1 MGSDEL
7 NVISNNFFLGYT
19 FIEFKDQ
26 ANELLSTLQIYTL
39 PDRFIKYIDL
49 ALKIVFQ
56 HNGKKDL
63 LVIPLLDYSENPHGW
78 LKDIHVLL
86 NKLNPIK
93 SDDKKI
99 EILIAVTNKQSK
111 IDWDPEIHEYIQLCL
126 RSISLIH
133 QCSIIYV
140 KSNQRDQS
148 TTELISFLLK
158 LPIRINQKL
167 KIEPRFVDDL
177 LISKGTDTWGKI
189 GTLSDIIDPE
199 KESRNWDLDNANNKF
214 IQNYESIVPLA
225 KAERLTKNKQLDGT
239 VQESVSL
246 DQFLQNMYEKRAK
259 NSIVASVLSR

>member
-1 MGSDEL
+1 
-7 NVISNNFFLGYT
+7 
-19 FIEFKDQ
+19 
-26 ANELLSTLQIYTL
+26 
-39 PDRFIKYIDL
+39 
-49 ALKIVFQ
+49 
-56 HNGKKDL
+56 
-63 LVIPLLDYSENPHGW
+63 
-78 LKDIHVLL
+78 
-86 NKLNPIK
+86 
-93 SDDKKI
+93 
-99 EILIAVTNKQSK
+99 
-111 IDWDPEIHEYIQLCL
+111 
-126 RSISLIH
+126 
-133 QCSIIYV
+133 
-140 KSNQRDQS
+140 
-148 TTELISFLLK
+148 LK